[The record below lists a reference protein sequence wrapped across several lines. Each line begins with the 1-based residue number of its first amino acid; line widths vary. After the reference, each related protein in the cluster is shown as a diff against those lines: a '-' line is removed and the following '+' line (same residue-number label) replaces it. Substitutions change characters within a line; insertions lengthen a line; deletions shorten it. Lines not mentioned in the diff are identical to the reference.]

1 MSIRQPVVAGSFY
14 PAKPEELKNTI
25 KKSFLHKRGPRR
37 LPQESNKDRTISAV
51 VCPHAGYQYSGPCAA
66 HSYIELSKEIPPKTV
81 IMIGPNHTGWGSPV
95 SMYGEGSWQTPLGR
109 VEVDEKLARELFNN
123 SDIIDYDETAHRREH
138 SLEVQLPF
146 LQYIFN
152 QFKIIPICMGYQDLE
167 TSTELGEAIQKTI
180 EKKNVLILTS
190 SDFTH
195 QEPQESANK
204 KDSLVINAIQ
214 SMDER
219 QLQTVVKENRITAC
233 GYGPI
238 SAAIVA
244 SRKLGADSATL
255 LQYYT
260 SGDIINDFRAVVG
273 YAAIKIT

>member
-1 MSIRQPVVAGSFY
+1 MSIRQPAVAGSFY
-14 PAKPEELKNTI
+14 PAKPEELEKTI
-25 KKSFLHKRGPRR
+25 KNSFLHEKGPRK
-37 LPQESNKDRTISAV
+37 LPQENKKDRTISAV

-66 HSYIELSKEIPPKTV
+66 HSYFELSKEMPPETV
-81 IMIGPNHTGWGSPV
+81 ILIGPNHTGWGSPV

-109 VEVDEKLARELFNN
+109 VEIDEKIARELFNN
-123 SDIIDYDETAHRREH
+123 SDLIDYDETAHRREH

-146 LQYIFN
+146 LQYIFDE
-152 QFKIIPICMGYQDLE
+152 FKIIPICMGYQDLE
-167 TSTELGEAIQKTI
+167 TSTEIGEAIQKTI
-180 EKKNVLILTS
+180 KNKNLLILAS
-190 SDFTH
+190 SDLTH

-204 KDSLVINAIQ
+204 KDRIVIKAIQ
-214 SMDER
+214 SMDENK
-219 QLQTVVKENRITAC
+219 LQAEVRENRITTC

-260 SGDIINDFRAVVG
+260 SGDIINDFRSVVG
-273 YAAIKIT
+273 YAAIKIS

>member
-1 MSIRQPVVAGSFY
+1 LSIRQPAVAGSFY
-14 PAKPEELKNTI
+14 PASPEELKKTI
-25 KKSFLHKRGPRR
+25 KNSFLHKRGPGR
-37 LPQESNKDRTISAV
+37 LPQGVKKDNTISAV

-66 HSYIELSKEIPPKTV
+66 HSYFELSKEMLPKTV

-109 VEVDEKLARELFNN
+109 VEIDVKLAKELFKN
-123 SDIIDYDETAHRREH
+123 SDIIDYDETAHTREH

-146 LQYIFN
+146 LQYIFDE
-152 QFKIIPICMGYQDLE
+152 FKIIPICMRYQDLE
-167 TSTELGEAIQKTI
+167 TSIELGKAIQKTI
-180 EKKNVLILTS
+180 EKKNVIILAS
-190 SDFTH
+190 SDLTH

-204 KDSLVINAIQ
+204 KDRLVINAIKA
-214 SMDER
+214 MDENK
-219 QLQTVVKENRITAC
+219 LQAEVRENRITTC

-244 SRKLGADSATL
+244 SKKLGADSAKL

-260 SGDIINDFRAVVG
+260 SGDIINDFRSVVG